1 MSTNTILLING
12 SVQANSVTRGLT
24 ARTVEALNENG
35 TATIID
41 RDLSNGLPLIDADW
55 TAANFTAAEAR
66 SEEQNSTL
74 AFSDSLVAEIEK
86 ADTLVI
92 GMPIY
97 NFTIPTG
104 LRAWI
109 DLIARA
115 RLTFRYTE
123 EGPVGLMTGKKAYI
137 VVASGGTKIGSDID
151 FATPYLRHALGFI
164 GITDITII
172 DGSAGDIKS
181 AETAIDDLNHEAA

>member
-115 RLTFRYTE
+115 RLSFRYTE

-137 VVASGGTKIGSDID
+137 VVASGGTKVGSDID

-181 AETAIDDLNHEAA
+181 AETAIDDLNREVA

>member
-115 RLTFRYTE
+115 RLSFRYTE

-137 VVASGGTKIGSDID
+137 VVASGGTKVGSDID
-151 FATPYLRHALGFI
+151 FATPYLRHALRFI

-181 AETAIDDLNHEAA
+181 AETAIDDLNREVA